1 MSDKN
6 QNFDD
11 FDGAD
16 VPTYHGDKNSPL
28 ASDAPTTIFRPA
40 ASSGVSD
47 YDPSAMPAHPSA
59 HTPRG
64 YADPPSYEE
73 QPTVALSFSQSD
85 RAAAAA
91 GTDPNAYAPTEV
103 APPVEPTAPVDLS
116 GDPYALQ
123 RIRILLR
130 YIRQLTLQMA
140 AKFRSRICQRNR
152 WEMPVAE
159 PWILVF
165 S

>member
-47 YDPSAMPAHPSA
+47 YDPSAHACPPLGAYPARLRRPSA
-59 HTPRG
+59 
-64 YADPPSYEE
+64 
-73 QPTVALSFSQSD
+73 L
-85 RAAAAA
+85 
-91 GTDPNAYAPTEV
+91 
-103 APPVEPTAPVDLS
+103 
-116 GDPYALQ
+116 
-123 RIRILLR
+123 
-130 YIRQLTLQMA
+130 
-140 AKFRSRICQRNR
+140 
-152 WEMPVAE
+152 
-159 PWILVF
+159 
-165 S
+165 